1 MFILHAGITSGI
13 PSMKKFSHRF
23 MLLMA
28 ASIIALLV
36 SAVIH
41 IYVPSTSNEQ
51 KFTLVTGGF
60 ALSFITSLLIILF
73 VNSIVFRKINRLL
86 ITVKN
91 FRLQNDKPAI
101 DLKYGS
107 NEIDNL
113 NTEILAWADDRKNEI
128 EQLKKLEV
136 YRKEF
141 LGNVS
146 HELKTPIFNIQG
158 YILTLLDGGLE
169 DPSINRNYLVRA
181 EKSVDRM
188 ITIIDDL
195 EAISQLETGELQLE
209 PERFD
214 LTALVKDVVDAQ
226 EMKATERGIVL
237 TMPDENKPVFVYA
250 DRFRIRQVLVNL
262 VVNSVKYG
270 KQNGE
275 TKMRFYN
282 AGDTIS
288 IEVADN
294 GIGIAKQHLPR
305 LFERFYRVDKSRSR
319 EQGGT
324 GLGLA
329 IVKHIIE
336 AHNQTINVMST
347 EGVGTVFSFT
357 LKKA

>member
-1 MFILHAGITSGI
+1 
-13 PSMKKFSHRF
+13 MKKYSLKLVL
-23 MLLMA
+23 LLM
-28 ASIIALLV
+28 SFIVALLITFFV
-36 SAVIH
+36 FLLFSKHEHVWLIVFISFCA
-41 IYVPSTSNEQ
+41 
-51 KFTLVTGGF
+51 
-60 ALSFITSLLIILF
+60 SFITSLVLVLLVNNVLF
-73 VNSIVFRKINRLL
+73 KQIDELLFTIKDFRQ
-86 ITVKN
+86 
-91 FRLQNDKPAI
+91 QNDKPSTAI
-101 DLKYGS
+101 QYVG
-107 NEIDNL
+107 NEVDNL
-113 NTEILAWADDRKNEI
+113 NREIISWAEERKNEI
-128 EQLKKLEV
+128 ERLKKLEV

-169 DPSINRNYLVRA
+169 DETINRNYLQRA

-195 EAISQLETGELQLE
+195 EAISQLETGELRIE

-214 LTALVKDVVDAQ
+214 LLALVKDVVDAQ
-226 EMKATERGIVL
+226 EMKANERGITL
-237 TMPDENKPVFVYA
+237 TIPNESKPVYVFA

-262 VVNSVKYG
+262 IVNSVKYG
-270 KQNGE
+270 KENGE
-275 TKMRFYN
+275 TKIRFYN

-294 GIGIAKQHLPR
+294 GIGIGKKHLPR

-336 AHNQTINVMST
+336 AHNQTIHVMST

-357 LKKA
+357 LKKSKE